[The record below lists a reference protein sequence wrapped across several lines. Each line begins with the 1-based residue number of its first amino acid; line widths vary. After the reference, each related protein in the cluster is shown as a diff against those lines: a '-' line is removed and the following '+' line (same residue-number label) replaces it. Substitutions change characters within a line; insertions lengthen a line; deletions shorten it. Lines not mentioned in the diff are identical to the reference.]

1 MSIVERIQSEIS
13 KKGISIKALEKEIG
27 LGNGTI
33 KRWDNSSPQ
42 CNKIQLVANY
52 LHVSLEWLITG
63 KESNNLTK
71 EETELI
77 IAYRNAEPAI
87 QHATKKLLDIPEQT
101 VEGLQEEKSSISRTG

>member
-52 LHVSLEWLITG
+52 LQVSLEWLITG
-63 KESNNLTK
+63 KECNNLTK
-71 EETELI
+71 EEAELI

-87 QHATKKLLDIPEQT
+87 QHATKKLLDVPEEIQG
-101 VEGLQEEKSSISRTG
+101 ERLSDSKTG

>member
-33 KRWDNSSPQ
+33 KRWDTSSPQ

-52 LHVSLEWLITG
+52 LQVSLEWLITG
-63 KESNNLTK
+63 KEFNNLTR
-71 EETELI
+71 EEANLI
-77 IAYRNAEPAI
+77 TAYRNADPAI
-87 QHATKKLLDIPEQT
+87 QQAIKKLLDIPEKTPQRT
-101 VEGLQEEKSSISRTG
+101 QGEELSSSRTG